1 MAKSRRQTKSKKYAK
16 KGKRSRRSQRGGA
29 GAGWGPGG
37 ALIPG
42 SGQPNMI
49 NQPYDACLSASRPG
63 MIPFSLQGGLP
74 GMQRGGAYTNL
85 LPSPVNG
92 LAGFMEIAKDT
103 SHCMPNYQNPLNQR
117 GGVGGVASSASPI
130 LEQSNAAYTQNPGSL
145 NFKDMTGGLHMI
157 NQPSSTLFS
166 SKACGQTGGRHRK
179 AKRRSKS
186 ARRSAKR
193 SRRSAKRSRRS

>member
-1 MAKSRRQTKSKKYAK
+1 MAKSRKQRKSRKSRK
-16 KGKRSRRSQRGGA
+16 SRRSQRGGGS

-37 ALIPG
+37 ALLPG

-49 NQPYDACLSASRPG
+49 NQPYDACMSASRPG

-74 GMQRGGAYTNL
+74 GMQKGGAYTNL
-85 LPSPVNG
+85 LPSPVNS
-92 LAGFMEIAKDT
+92 LAGFMEIAKDP

-145 NFKDMTGGLHMI
+145 NFKDMTGTLHMI

-166 SKACGQTGGRHRK
+166 SKACGQTGGRRR
-179 AKRRSKS
+179 AKRKGSK
-186 ARRSAKR
+186 RAKGAKGTR
-193 SRRSAKRSRRS
+193 GTRASRRR